1 MRPMNIAPSPGG
13 GDGPRRDVDRMTSLP
28 ERAPVPAV
36 GSLARKPS
44 RLWLVALGVA
54 LVIHLISLYSPEVPG
69 APPIAG
75 LDKVVH
81 VLIFAAPALAA
92 LMAGISAP
100 WVLGILAV
108 HAPVSELIQ
117 HYALSHRGGDV
128 LDMLADF
135 VGVAIGGLAYLV
147 WSRRQP

>member
-1 MRPMNIAPSPGG
+1 MNIAPSPGG
-13 GDGPRRDVDRMTSLP
+13 GDGARDDVDRMATLP
-28 ERAPVPAV
+28 EGAPASAV
-36 GSLARKPS
+36 GSLDRKPS
-44 RLWLVALGVA
+44 RVWLVALGVA
-54 LVIHLISLYSPEVPG
+54 LVMQLISLYAPEVPPG
-69 APPIAG
+69 PQIAG

-81 VLIFAAPALAA
+81 VLIFAAPVLAA

-100 WVLGILAV
+100 WVLGILAA

-128 LDMLADF
+128 LDMMADF